1 MMDKKVS
8 SEPKKLE
15 SAIVFADS
23 AVDTAADNIMLV
35 TDVEL
40 RTNVDK
46 KKLAKD
52 EKRRLKKLEDKAAA
66 DAAAE
71 ENVDRTLTKDRL
83 QKNHFN
89 ANLDST
95 KLSSNSK

>member
-1 MMDKKVS
+1 MDKKVS

-23 AVDTAADNIMLV
+23 AVDATAENIMLV

-40 RTNVDK
+40 RTHVDQ

-66 DAAAE
+66 DEAAE
-71 ENVDRTLTKDRL
+71 KNVDRTLTKAWFRKIFL
-83 QKNHFN
+83 FGHPN
-89 ANLDST
+89 
-95 KLSSNSK
+95 